1 MVCSTVLRVLTGSI
15 YDILFLQRKFTAI
28 LLGRKSL
35 TNLDNNLEVQNQIQI
50 SPLVRIQQIQY
61 R

>member
-1 MVCSTVLRVLTGSI
+1 MVCSTVLRVLTGPI